1 MKYFQLGIWVLLL
14 VSSLY
19 VFLRFYFKMRADYF
33 FKRTAQKLL
42 DRQAGLNRRI
52 FFSGRLIKRILQ
64 KIFKNNKLDREALLS
79 LLLKGES
86 DKAAKLLEKSG
97 LVLESSGLRA
107 FLNPESQIKTVRS
120 LVKANPQDEDAL
132 TLLAGLYFATGDY
145 SKVKL
150 VLNNLNG
157 KTPYARA
164 KKHYWQAYYNLQEG
178 DLLSATEN
186 GTRAVRLF
194 NKQGYFYEEAETHL
208 LLGTIYRISA
218 VEDVSQFML
227 EAARKIFQSLG
238 AGRKEAEALGNLGM
252 LMVMQSRFE
261 EADDYF
267 QKAREIYHPD
277 GQQLGEAEIINQ
289 EALTALIKKDFN
301 EARRLAETALGMHQD
316 IKNQEG
322 TAFSLELLG
331 HLESETKNWKQALE
345 HAKQAQKIYSKTSNA
360 AALLEALF
368 LEAKANF
375 ELEENKAAEDILRK
389 IIDFSKSH
397 SSCFHVANAYNL
409 LGLIYLKQGNL
420 QRAKGLFQ
428 QSLDCELHNDRAS
441 GAAIDYANIAM
452 IEYRRGQQEQAE
464 KTLSTALEYAKADGE
479 TDLAK
484 YLEEQLNKKSNRS

>member
-1 MKYFQLGIWVLLL
+1 
-14 VSSLY
+14 
-19 VFLRFYFKMRADYF
+19 
-33 FKRTAQKLL
+33 
-42 DRQAGLNRRI
+42 
-52 FFSGRLIKRILQ
+52 
-64 KIFKNNKLDREALLS
+64 
-79 LLLKGES
+79 
-86 DKAAKLLEKSG
+86 
-97 LVLESSGLRA
+97 
-107 FLNPESQIKTVRS
+107 
-120 LVKANPQDEDAL
+120 
-132 TLLAGLYFATGDY
+132 
-145 SKVKL
+145 
-150 VLNNLNG
+150 
-157 KTPYARA
+157 
-164 KKHYWQAYYNLQEG
+164 
-178 DLLSATEN
+178 
-186 GTRAVRLF
+186 
-194 NKQGYFYEEAETHL
+194 
-208 LLGTIYRISA
+208 
-218 VEDVSQFML
+218 
-227 EAARKIFQSLG
+227 
-238 AGRKEAEALGNLGM
+238 M

-289 EALTALIKKDFN
+289 EALTALIKKDFKT
-301 EARRLAETALGMHQD
+301 ARKLAETALGMHQD

-331 HLESETKNWKQALE
+331 HLESETKNWQQALE
-345 HAKQAQKIYSKTSNA
+345 HAKQAQKIYSKTSNT